1 MPRKISNSGIKLIK
15 KFEGCRLSAYQ
26 DAVGVITIGYG
37 WTKPIDGNPL
47 TMDTKITQSKAE
59 SLLKKGLEAYES
71 KVNKYDAKYRFNQNQ
86 FDALVSFAYNIGSID
101 QLTANGTRSI
111 SAIAEKIPAYN
122 KAGGRT
128 LSGLTERR
136 KAEQALFMQP
146 VREQK
151 PIQAASIETG
161 HVQLDYKQ
169 GKQYQIT
176 VSGLRIRTK
185 RAGQSPAVL
194 PNGGILGTAKQG
206 STVKNLAT
214 ARVGD
219 QIWMYIGLDKLGREQ
234 WVCADTGEEAY
245 IR

>member
-71 KVNKYDAKYRFNQNQ
+71 KVNKYNAKYRFNQNQ

-101 QLTANGTRSI
+101 QLTANGSRSI
-111 SAIAEKIPAYN
+111 SAIAEKITAYN
-122 KAGGRT
+122 KAGGRI

-136 KAEQALFMQP
+136 KAEQALFLQT
-146 VREQK
+146 VQEQK
-151 PIQAASIETG
+151 PIQAASVETR

-176 VSGLRIRTK
+176 ASGLRIRTK
-185 RAGQSPAVL
+185 RAGQSPTVL

-206 STVKNLAT
+206 GTVKNLAT
-214 ARVGD
+214 ARVVD

>member
-1 MPRKISNSGIKLIK
+1 MRTSQNGINVIK
-15 KFEGCRLSAYQ
+15 KFEGCRLEAYRCP
-26 DAVGVITIGYG
+26 AGKPTIGYG
-37 WTKPIDGNPL
+37 HTAGVKMGQ
-47 TMDTKITQSKAE
+47 KITQVQAE
-59 SLLKKGLEAYES
+59 SFLKDDLVKYE
-71 KVNKYDAKYRFNQNQ
+71 KLVNKYDAKYRFNQNQ

-136 KAEQALFMQP
+136 KAERALFMQP

-169 GKQYQIT
+169 GKQYKIT
-176 VSGLRIRTK
+176 ASGLRIRTK
-185 RAGQSPAVL
+185 RTGQSPAVL

-206 STVKNLAT
+206 GTVKNLAT

-234 WVCADTGEEAY
+234 WICADTGEEAY
-245 IR
+245 VN

>member
-1 MPRKISNSGIKLIK
+1 MRTSQNGINLIK
-15 KFEGCRLSAYQ
+15 KFEGCRLAAYKC
-26 DAVGVITIGYG
+26 AAGVWTIGYG
-37 WTKPIDGNPL
+37 HTAGVKAGQR
-47 TMDTKITQSKAE
+47 ITQVQAE
-59 SLLKKGLEAYES
+59 SYLKNDLAKYE
-71 KVNKYDAKYRFNQNQ
+71 KLVEKYDAKYHWSQNQ

-101 QLTANGTRSI
+101 QLTANGSRSI
-111 SAIAEKIPAYN
+111 SSIAEKITAYN
-122 KAGGRT
+122 KAGGRI
-128 LSGLTERR
+128 LSDLTERR
-136 KAEQALFMQP
+136 KAEQALFLQT
-146 VREQK
+146 VQEQK
-151 PIQAASIETG
+151 PIQAASVETG

-176 VSGLRIRTK
+176 ASGLRIRTK

-234 WVCADTGEEAY
+234 WICADTGEEAY
-245 IR
+245 VN